1 MNGPESDEN
10 FRHTTPMTH
19 RKFGALRDVHD
30 VRDRIYRAFRT
41 RGQSCNTLT
50 CGNEEGRSK
59 DQGRDDEGSCTGHV
73 FSSARE
79 WIARMCEKTSPILS
93 PQLVLRA
100 LIFGWC
106 TRAEFGSNC
115 VTACGARR
123 FSHDVSFCRLAHR
136 FLILLPIS
144 GI

>member
-41 RGQSCNTLT
+41 RGQS
-50 CGNEEGRSK
+50 
-59 DQGRDDEGSCTGHV
+59 
-73 FSSARE
+73 
-79 WIARMCEKTSPILS
+79 
-93 PQLVLRA
+93 
-100 LIFGWC
+100 
-106 TRAEFGSNC
+106 
-115 VTACGARR
+115 GARR